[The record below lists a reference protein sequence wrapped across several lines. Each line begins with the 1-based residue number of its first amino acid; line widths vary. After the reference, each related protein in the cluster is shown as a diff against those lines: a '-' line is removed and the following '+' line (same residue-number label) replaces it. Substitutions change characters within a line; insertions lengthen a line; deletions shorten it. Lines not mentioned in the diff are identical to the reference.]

1 MNTRV
6 LLVLTALALLLPAP
20 APAQV
25 PDEDR
30 GPAFSLWSSQIYTT
44 GERPSFDLT
53 FRQVEHLDFR
63 VYRVEDPLAFFA
75 GLKDPHQL
83 GSEKP
88 IVPQERTLIERIA
101 LWKSAHRSAIRN
113 FLRRQVSYEYRRQ
126 RREQADQTNVAL
138 RQTLQHNTF
147 AQVPLLNP
155 SRLVAS
161 WREMLPP
168 VRDPESRRIPLDVK
182 DPGVYVVEAVNAPL
196 KAYTIVMVS
205 DIGLVTKT
213 SPGQILVFA
222 AHRTSG
228 EPQEGCEV
236 QTFIDREPLQAGKTG
251 DDGIAVWDIN
261 VVRPDTVVTV
271 ARCGNQVTAS
281 DPGGWS
287 LQEETR
293 SLVGYVYT
301 DKPIYRP
308 GHTVNLK
315 GVLRWRTRGMLTA
328 FDAQDAEVSIADSN
342 DKVVF
347 RQTVKP
353 DAFGSVSAGFVLPPG
368 AALGYYTIGVASGDL
383 RANGSFEVQEYR
395 KPEFEV
401 TVTAPDRF
409 VVQGGTV
416 STAISAKYYF
426 GQPVANGAVK
436 YVVHRQPY
444 YSPLRWS
451 DDAEEEGGGWWGGEQ
466 LSEQTARLGPDG
478 TVTVTIPVPVS
489 DERRDMSLRI
499 EARVTDAS
507 NREVTGSTTVHGT
520 YGTFFVTSSTDRY
533 VYRAGAPL
541 QISAKALDYAGA
553 AQVDVPLS
561 VRLER
566 LTYPD
571 GRWSDPTI
579 TPVAQGN
586 VRTDRDGL
594 ASWSSTIP
602 RDSGSYRVTVT
613 AQSNGRTVEDTS
625 GLWVAGERA
634 ETWDDGDVFLELI
647 ADRKTYAPGETAR
660 LVIRGGEVSA
670 PVLVTKEA
678 QYISYH
684 RVADVGPEATVEV
697 PIDENDL
704 GDTYVNVVFLKND
717 RLYRAERRVRVPAT
731 SRQLSIAV
739 EAEPQ
744 VGKPGQTGRFALTV
758 TDAQGV
764 PVKAQLSVGIIDEA
778 VYGVKPDTTPDPIR
792 FFYRL
797 SYSRVWTDFS
807 RDYSF
812 VGYAGSQ
819 QLLLTQRRRPFT
831 LADFKGDKPE
841 RPQVRKEFPD
851 AIFWVADLV
860 TDEAGK
866 ASVEVPY
873 PDALTTWRLTARAVT
888 PDTRAGTGVA
898 RTMTTK
904 DLILRIAT
912 PRFLTEGDRVELP
925 YIVHNYLPGESA
937 VTLTG
942 AATGLTPDPDQPAG
956 GLGEPREL
964 RIAENGE
971 SRIDWRLRADQ
982 VGQALVSGTAVAP
995 TDGDAL
1001 ELALPVH
1008 PFGLKKEAGAAGS
1021 IVGAGEQTAE
1031 LQVPDTSN
1039 AAARS
1044 IRVQVA
1050 PTLSGPLL
1058 GALEFLS
1065 SYPYGCTEQTLS
1077 SFVPN
1082 ILVQR
1087 ALTDLQLPPTE
1098 QLRSL
1103 DRKVTEGLNRL
1114 YDYQHEDGGWGWWKT
1129 DENHPFMTAY
1139 AVAGL
1144 LEAKQAG
1151 YKVDEWKIS
1160 QGVRALKKLY
1170 AEYPRAIPDLKAYA
1184 TWVVLLA
1191 KARGVEAEEW
1201 GEQPSWE
1208 QSSAL
1213 NDLWNARGRMTTYG
1227 RGLLLMALD
1236 LGTDA
1241 RGNDLARELLNSV
1254 ERKGDLAW
1262 WTTDHDPL
1270 LEDFVDTSVEATATI
1285 VRALAPREPAN
1296 PTLEQ
1301 AVRWLLLNRTYGT
1314 YWASTKQTAMVLGGL
1329 IDYMRARGE
1338 KGAEVTV
1345 EVFVNGAS
1353 AGTRTLTGTDL
1364 AAPDPIEFTASAVA
1378 GPNRVR
1384 VVTKG
1389 VGTIYWGAQAEYF
1402 DTAAAEERTGT
1413 RRLALERQY
1422 FTLAPVTVNNRV
1434 VYRESPF
1441 TGQVRPG
1448 DLLLVRLTAAG
1459 STDWR
1464 YLMLEDPIPAGM
1476 EAIQQD
1482 GLYQLERRRTDW
1494 WGSQREYRD
1503 NRVVFFQQSFS
1514 QGRYEYTYL
1523 LKAVTP
1529 GVFRASP
1536 ARISAMYVPE
1546 GTASSA
1552 AQTVTVVSAA
1562 ERPAAQPGGGQQ

>member
-347 RQTVKP
+347 RQRVKP

-368 AALGYYTIGVASGDL
+368 AALGYYTIAIASGDL

-416 STAISAKYYF
+416 STTISAKYYF

-451 DDAEEEGGGWWGGEQ
+451 DDAEDEGGGWWGGEQ
-466 LSEQTARLGPDG
+466 LSEQSARLGPDG

-499 EARVTDAS
+499 EARITDAS

-541 QISAKALDYAGA
+541 QVSAKALDYAGA
-553 AQVDVPLS
+553 AQADVPLS

-571 GRWSDPTI
+571 GRWSDPKI
-579 TPVAQGN
+579 TSVAQGN

-634 ETWDDGDVFLELI
+634 EAWDDGDVFLELI
-647 ADRKTYAPGETAR
+647 ADRRTYAPGETAR

-684 RVADVGPEATVEV
+684 RVAAVGPEATVEV

-758 TDAQGV
+758 TDAEGA

-851 AIFWVADLV
+851 AIFWVANLV

-888 PDTRAGTGVA
+888 PDTRVGTGVA

-982 VGQALVSGTAVAP
+982 VGQASVSGTAVAP

-1050 PTLSGPLL
+1050 PTLAGPLL

-1103 DRKVTEGLNRL
+1103 DRKVTEGLTRL

-1170 AEYPRAIPDLKAYA
+1170 AEYPRAVPDLKAYA

-1191 KARGVEAEEW
+1191 KGRGIEAEEW

-1236 LGTDA
+1236 LATDA

-1338 KGAEVTV
+1338 KGADVTV

-1353 AGTRTLTGTDL
+1353 AGTRTLTGADL
-1364 AAPDPIEFTASAVA
+1364 TAPDPIEFTASAAA
-1378 GPNRVR
+1378 GLNRVR

-1422 FTLAPVTVNNRV
+1422 FTLTPVTVNNRV